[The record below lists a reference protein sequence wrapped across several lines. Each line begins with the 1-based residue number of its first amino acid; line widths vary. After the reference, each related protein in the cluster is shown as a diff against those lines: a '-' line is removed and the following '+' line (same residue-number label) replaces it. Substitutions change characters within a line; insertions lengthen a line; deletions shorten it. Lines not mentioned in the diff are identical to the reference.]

1 MLGQN
6 LLWMGELSEAQQHL
20 RRGSELY
27 DAAQHH
33 SLAARYSEDP
43 GVVCLAWEALALF
56 ILGYP
61 DQSLQRSREAVAL
74 AKNLADSFSLV
85 QARILNA
92 YIRLY
97 RDEARAAQEET
108 EGAIALAREHDF
120 PFYVAFSTI
129 LWGWALAGLGKVEEG
144 ILQMRQG
151 LTDYRATGAALGV
164 PDFLARLAEAHG
176 KGNQSEP
183 DWALLDEAFA
193 LIEQN
198 DERWYEAEVYRIK
211 GELTL
216 QQEFQVEDPQSACP
230 LRRGAVPNPQ
240 SEAETCFR
248 KAIAVAQRQH
258 AKSWELRATISLARL
273 WQQQGK
279 KEEAHQMLA
288 EIYGWFTEG
297 FGTKDLQEAKALLD
311 ELS

>member
-1 MLGQN
+1 MLSYAVRAEYRLAHELANHCLQLAQRTQDSAHLLTAHYMLGQN

-85 QARILNA
+85 QALILNA

-97 RDEARAAQEET
+97 RDEARTAQEEA

-120 PFYVAFSTI
+120 PFFVQFTTI
-129 LWGWALAGLGKVEEG
+129 VWGWVLAELGECEEG
-144 ILQMRQG
+144 ILQMCQG
-151 LTDYRATGAALGV
+151 LVDYRAAEAELFM
-164 PDFLARLAEAHG
+164 PDFLAHLAEAQG
-176 KGNQSEP
+176 KGEQGEP
-183 DWALLDEAFA
+183 DWALLDEALA
-193 LIEQN
+193 LIEKN

-216 QQEFQVEDPQSACP
+216 RQEFHVQDPKFQVENPQSAFRLP
-230 LRRGAVPNPQ
+230 PPSGGNPPAPFVGGQ
-240 SEAETCFR
+240 TAASAP
-248 KAIAVAQRQH
+248 
-258 AKSWELRATISLARL
+258 
-273 WQQQGK
+273 
-279 KEEAHQMLA
+279 
-288 EIYGWFTEG
+288 
-297 FGTKDLQEAKALLD
+297 DP
-311 ELS
+311 